1 MLTQNCPSACSS
13 ALSPVC
19 ERKRG
24 LAQTRVLTAKRP
36 SRGNVVRQKT
46 PTRNSA
52 NEENGDRKSSNSPI
66 SLKMLR
72 RCALAYVGA
81 GAVASGTRSLGLEL
95 GLGDSGSGG
104 GGFDAGGYFS
114 GGDGHHNFF
123 WRTLPAYARDDDAQ
137 SHEANQESTK
147 DLEEVVVGEVPP
159 RDTMTVL
166 CMTLWMTTATT
177 TMTATIIAMTS
188 IMTATYTR
196 KMTLKTLVLQGKE
209 EKLLAKMK
217 KSRSKDSFT
226 CESVLA
232 TNLPT
237 GPGIP
242 TKVR

>member
-95 GLGDSGSGG
+95 GLGDSG

-147 DLEEVVVGEVPP
+147 DLEGGSGRRSSSKRHDDSAMYDAVDDDGDDDDGDDYCDDIDHDGDIYEEDDAEDVG
-159 RDTMTVL
+159 
-166 CMTLWMTTATT
+166 A
-177 TMTATIIAMTS
+177 AGQGGKTS
-188 IMTATYTR
+188 
-196 KMTLKTLVLQGKE
+196 G
-209 EKLLAKMK
+209 KMK

>member
-24 LAQTRVLTAKRP
+24 LAQTRVLTAKRT

-95 GLGDSGSGG
+95 GLGDSG

-147 DLEEVVVGEVPP
+147 DLEGGSGRRSSSKRHDDSAMYDAVDDDGDDYCDDIDHDGDIYEEDDAEDVG
-159 RDTMTVL
+159 
-166 CMTLWMTTATT
+166 A
-177 TMTATIIAMTS
+177 AGQGGKTS
-188 IMTATYTR
+188 
-196 KMTLKTLVLQGKE
+196 G
-209 EKLLAKMK
+209 KMK

>member
-72 RCALAYVGA
+72 RCALAYVGP

-95 GLGDSGSGG
+95 GFGDSGSGG

-147 DLEEVVVGEVPP
+147 DLEGGSGKRSSSKRHDDSAMYDAVDDDGDDDDDDDYCDDIDHDGDIYEEDDAEDVG
-159 RDTMTVL
+159 
-166 CMTLWMTTATT
+166 A
-177 TMTATIIAMTS
+177 AGQGGKTS
-188 IMTATYTR
+188 
-196 KMTLKTLVLQGKE
+196 G
-209 EKLLAKMK
+209 KMK